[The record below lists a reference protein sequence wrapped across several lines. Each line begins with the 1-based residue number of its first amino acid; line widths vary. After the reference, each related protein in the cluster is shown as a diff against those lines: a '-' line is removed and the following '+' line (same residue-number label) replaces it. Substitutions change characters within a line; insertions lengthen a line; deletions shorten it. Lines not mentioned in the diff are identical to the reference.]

1 MTSERQDFRLMVGPE
16 PFDPADAVP
25 TTAATAATGPQATVV
40 QFAALLSPPDIARL
54 KAAYGLRVD
63 RPIPNLSYL
72 ERLDTATADRV
83 RADFLVRAVI
93 PFPPAS
99 KLSPSLPATGPADLT
114 AVLFDDSDAAA
125 VTTALTALGA
135 AHIVTLDDRGLGGRL
150 HLRLTLA
157 DATRLPQVA
166 ALGDIT
172 WLEPAPAIQPR
183 DVEAFETIQSGSA
196 AGAGSGT
203 IWNQGLHGEG
213 QVIGIIDEGVI
224 DLNHCFFA
232 GPPPNTPGP
241 GHRKVLASSS
251 LAGTQ
256 PSDHFMSVA
265 GIAAGDEL
273 GNPGKHEHRGGAWAA
288 KLVCQDYTDLMP
300 EPPITTVETLQ
311 HMLEA
316 AKRAGANIHNLSW
329 GNGDIYNKTNRDLDE
344 FSVINEDQLVV
355 AASNNTIFGF
365 QNDGPA
371 ISYNALSVA
380 AANAWP
386 DQNDVG
392 SSKPGPSG
400 DGRRKP
406 DLMTVGF
413 GILSA
418 TPAPTSPSPDVYC
431 DTKLVKGATSFA
443 SPNAAAAAALVRQYF
458 TEGWYPTGEKVR
470 ANRVIPTGALIKAV
484 LLNSTVNMVGPPG
497 YPSDE
502 EGWGLIQL
510 DRTLFFAKGG
520 GKRHLI
526 ATDVPLIAGPRLP
539 EVRKHQFFVSDSAE
553 QLKIT
558 FVWTNLPSAEGIRP
572 VTNAIRFEVEDS
584 SGSFYLG
591 NDIDVTK
598 GVSNKRAAPPRTTPD
613 TLNNVQMVIVNDPVP
628 GTWTVRLR
636 PVGHQEKQAYAL
648 VVSGGVS

>member
-25 TTAATAATGPQATVV
+25 AAAAAGPQATVV
-40 QFAALLSPPDIARL
+40 QFAALLSPPDIDRL
-54 KAAYGLRVD
+54 KAAYGLRID
-63 RPIPNLSYL
+63 RSIPNLSYL

-114 AVLFDDSDAAA
+114 GVLFDDSDAAA

-135 AHIVTLDDRGLGGRL
+135 ADVVTLDDRGLGGRL
-150 HLRLTLA
+150 HLRFNLA

-166 ALGDIT
+166 AIADIT
-172 WLEPAPAIQPR
+172 WIEPAPAIQRR

-232 GPPPNTPGP
+232 GVPPNTPGP
-241 GHRKVLASSS
+241 RHRKVLASLS
-251 LAGTQ
+251 LAGTE
-256 PSDHFMSVA
+256 PDEHFMSVA

-273 GNPGKHEHRGGAWAA
+273 GNPGKHLQRGGAWAA
-288 KLVCQDYTDLMP
+288 KIVCQDYRDLMP
-300 EPPITTVETLQ
+300 RPPITTLETLQ
-311 HMLEA
+311 HMLDTA
-316 AKRAGANIHNLSW
+316 RRTGATIHNLSW
-329 GNGDIYNKTNRDLDE
+329 GNGDVYNTMNRDLDE

-355 AASNNTIFGF
+355 AASNNTFFGF

-380 AANAWP
+380 ATNAWP

-392 SSKPGPSG
+392 SGRPGPTG

-406 DLMTVGF
+406 DLMAVGF
-413 GILSA
+413 GMFSA

-431 DTKLVKGATSFA
+431 ATAPAEGGTSFA
-443 SPNAAAAAALVRQYF
+443 SPNAAAAAAIVRQYF
-458 TEGWYPTGEKVR
+458 TEGWYPTGEKVP
-470 ANRVIPTGALIKAV
+470 ANHVIPTGALIKAV
-484 LLNSTVNMVGPPG
+484 LLNSTVNMVGPVG
-497 YPSDE
+497 YPSNE
-502 EGWGLIQL
+502 EGWGIIQL

-526 ATDVPLIAGPRLP
+526 AKDVPLIAGPRRP
-539 EVRKHQFFVSDSAE
+539 ELRKHEFSVKDPSE

-558 FVWTNLPSAEGIRP
+558 FVWTNLPPAEQSRP
-572 VTNAIRFEVEDS
+572 VTNAFRFDVEDPN
-584 SGSFYLG
+584 GDLYLG

-598 GVSNKRAAPPRTTPD
+598 GVSNRRTSRPRTPPD
-613 TLNNVQMVIVNDPVP
+613 TVNNVQMVIVNDPVP

-636 PVGHQEKQAYAL
+636 PFGHQEKHAYAL
-648 VVSGGVS
+648 VISGDVR